1 MTRVYNRHSDKDK
14 RQRLRNSAP
23 EAEILL
29 WQKIRRKQIGDAKFR
44 RQYGVE
50 RFVLDFYC
58 PQLKLAIEVD
68 GPTHAST
75 EAKENDRIRQ
85 SFVESLGIQF
95 LRFANVEI
103 YQNLDGVIQIIH
115 EKVISLQKK

>member
-1 MTRVYNRHSDKDK
+1 MTKIYNRQSDKDK
-14 RQRLRNSAP
+14 RQMLRNSAP
-23 EAEILL
+23 NAEILL
-29 WQKIRRKQIGDAKFR
+29 WQRIRRQQIGDTKFR

-68 GPTHAST
+68 GPTHAGT
-75 EAKENDRIRQ
+75 EPEENDRIRQ
-85 SFVESLGIQF
+85 SFIESLGVQF
-95 LRFANVEI
+95 LRFTNVEI

-115 EKVISLQKK
+115 EKVISLKEK